1 MGQKVAYII
10 TGSAGRELVS
20 GCLLNTVSAGCH
32 GREVTALHFA
42 EDGVFLLLRG
52 TETGDK
58 IERAMREQGVKVIVC
73 ECSQDARDLTDKM
86 IEGVRIGHFADFYEA
101 AGEADV
107 VAL

>member
-1 MGQKVAYII
+1 MNKKVAYII

-42 EDGVFLLLRG
+42 EDGVFFLLKG

-58 IERAMREQGVKVIVC
+58 IERAMKEQGVKVIVC
-73 ECSQDARDLTDKM
+73 ECSQDSRDITDKM
-86 IEGVRIGHFADFYEA
+86 IDGVEIGHFLDFYEA
-101 AGEADV
+101 AGDADV